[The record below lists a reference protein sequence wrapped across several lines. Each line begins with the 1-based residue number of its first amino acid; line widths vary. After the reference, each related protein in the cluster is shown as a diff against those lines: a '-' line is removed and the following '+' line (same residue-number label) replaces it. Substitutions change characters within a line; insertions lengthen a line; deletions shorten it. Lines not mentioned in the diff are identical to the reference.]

1 MDSNLSKIYTLLISL
16 LIISIL
22 LLSLTIFYVGK
33 NLGELSECNAT
44 KEFAQDWFLSIEIL
58 GPKDKELRDN
68 LKNIINE
75 TKCNYGE
82 IKYSD

>member
-1 MDSNLSKIYTLLISL
+1 MDSKLSKIYTLLISL

-33 NLGELSECNAT
+33 NLGELSECIAN
-44 KEFAQDWFLSIEIL
+44 KEFSQDWFLSIEISS
-58 GPKDKELRDN
+58 PKDLELREN
-68 LKNIINE
+68 LKNYINE

>member
-1 MDSNLSKIYTLLISL
+1 MKKINTLLISF
-16 LIISIL
+16 LILSIL

-33 NLGELSECNAT
+33 NLGELSECIAK
-44 KEFAQDWFLSIEIL
+44 KEFAQEWYLSLEISSPQDIEL
-58 GPKDKELRDN
+58 KDD
-68 LKNIINE
+68 LKNYINE

>member
-1 MDSNLSKIYTLLISL
+1 MDSKLSKIYTLLISL

-33 NLGELSECNAT
+33 NLGELSECIAK
-44 KEFAQDWFLSIEIL
+44 KEFSQDWFLSIEISS
-58 GPKDKELRDN
+58 PKDLELREN
-68 LKNIINE
+68 LKNYINE